1 MKLLAT
7 AALGAGLFVVAS
19 ASVANFDTKTE
30 GLFSTTIVDGGLTFN
45 NFDAYLGSGPGDIF
59 VIDRADGDLGGF
71 PGFFSPLNVMTFL
84 GYVPGTGVGFGRMG
98 SFDFTDGSLATTA
111 SMEVFSLGNAAN
123 TTITLQG
130 KLGATVVN
138 SSIITVPTGGIK
150 HTTIALPTGLYDNFH
165 IISNSPVNSG
175 ASFVN
180 VDNVRIAGVPEPASL
195 AVIGIGALGVL
206 RRRGKKSSPAK

>member
-1 MKLLAT
+1 M
-7 AALGAGLFVVAS
+7 
-19 ASVANFDTKTE
+19 
-30 GLFSTTIVDGGLTFN
+30 FSTTIVDGGITFS
-45 NFDAYLGSGPGDIF
+45 NFDAYLGSGAGDIF
-59 VIDRADGDLGGF
+59 VIDQANGDLGSF
-71 PGFFSPLNVMTFL
+71 PDFSPLNVMTFL
-84 GYVPGTGVGFGRMG
+84 GYVPGTGCAFGRLG
-98 SFDFTDGSLATTA
+98 SFDFTSGSLATTA

-165 IISNSPVNSG
+165 IISNSPANSG

-180 VDNVRIAGVPEPASL
+180 VDNVTIAAVPEPASL
-195 AVIGIGALGVL
+195 AAIGIGVASLL
-206 RRRGKKSSPAK
+206 RRRRIQSA